1 MIKGVDFTSFGLTL
15 ELAIIT
21 TSILLIIG
29 IPIAYYIAYTKY
41 RYNVIVESIIAMPL
55 VLPPSVLGFYLLLL
69 LNKNGLL
76 GSMWES
82 LFGYQLAFHFDG
94 LVVASVIFSF
104 PFMVHPLIAGFRSV
118 NRDLIE
124 ASYTLGK
131 SKIGTL
137 FNVILPNM
145 KSAILTGLVISFA
158 HTVGEF
164 GVVLMIGGSIEGETK
179 VVSITIYDAVERLD
193 YFTAHIYAGLLFGF
207 SFIVLMLV
215 YYFNKKIEMFK

>member
-76 GSMWES
+76 GSIWES

-137 FNVILPNM
+137 F
-145 KSAILTGLVISFA
+145 
-158 HTVGEF
+158 
-164 GVVLMIGGSIEGETK
+164 
-179 VVSITIYDAVERLD
+179 
-193 YFTAHIYAGLLFGF
+193 
-207 SFIVLMLV
+207 
-215 YYFNKKIEMFK
+215 